1 MCNVVDPLG
10 GSYYVEALTQQLVDK
25 AQEIIDRVER
35 EGGMAKAVAAGW
47 PKAMIEEAA
56 AARQARVDRG
66 DDVIVGVNK
75 YRLKDEDLLETLE
88 VDNTKVREAQV
99 ARINRVKASRDE
111 VACRAAL
118 TALRRAAAATQSIET
133 NLLAHAVDAARARAT
148 LGEISSA
155 MEESFRRYATQPTPV
170 KGVYA
175 APYEG
180 DARWQQVLDG
190 VAAVER
196 RMGRKPK
203 LLVAKMGQDGTT
215 AARTSSRRRSA
226 TWVLTSCRGR
236 CSRRPRKRWFWR
248 SKARLTSSARRALRR
263 GTRHSSPN

>member
-1 MCNVVDPLG
+1 
-10 GSYYVEALTQQLVDK
+10 
-25 AQEIIDRVER
+25 
-35 EGGMAKAVAAGW
+35 MAKAVAAGW

-88 VDNTKVREAQV
+88 VDNAREREGQI

-111 VACRAAL
+111 AACRAAL
-118 TALRRAAAATQSIET
+118 DALRGAAASPQSIET

-155 MEESFRRYATQPTPV
+155 MEEAFDRYATVPTTV

-175 APYEG
+175 APYR
-180 DARWQQVLDG
+180 DDSRWAQVIDG
-190 VAAVER
+190 VKAVD
-196 RMGRKPK
+196 RKSTR
-203 LLVAKMGQDGTT
+203 LN
-215 AARTSSRRRSA
+215 SS
-226 TWVLTSCRGR
+226 
-236 CSRRPRKRWFWR
+236 
-248 SKARLTSSARRALRR
+248 
-263 GTRHSSPN
+263 H